1 MNRNPLIINTLLT
14 FTVAILLHHQVL
26 GQNKKKQN
34 KITLATKHA
43 KSFIG
48 TPYKYGGN
56 SKNGI
61 DCSSLIQQSYAKIG
75 IKMPRT
81 AQEQAK
87 MGNKKLEGRVRPG
100 DIVYFKFKQKR
111 EKWWHTGMI
120 TYVDQEKIKFVHAS
134 SSRGVVEDT
143 YNDYYKKHT
152 KYFRRVIR

>member
-1 MNRNPLIINTLLT
+1 
-14 FTVAILLHHQVL
+14 VAILLHHQVL

-152 KYFRRVIR
+152 KYFRRVIK

>member
-1 MNRNPLIINTLLT
+1 MNRNPLIIITLLT
-14 FTVAILLHHQVL
+14 FTMAILPHHQII

-81 AQEQAK
+81 AKEQAK
-87 MGNKKLEGRVRPG
+87 VGNKKIEGRVRPG

-120 TYVDQEKIKFVHAS
+120 TYVDQKKIKFVHAS

-152 KYFRRVIR
+152 KYFRRVIK

>member
-1 MNRNPLIINTLLT
+1 MNRNPPIINTLLT
-14 FTVAILLHHQVL
+14 LTVAILLHNQVL
-26 GQNKKKQN
+26 GQNKNKQN
-34 KITLATKHA
+34 KITRATKHA

-100 DIVYFKFKQKR
+100 DIVYFKFKQKS

-120 TYVDQEKIKFVHAS
+120 THVDQKKIKFVHAS

>member
-1 MNRNPLIINTLLT
+1 MNRNTLIIITLIT
-14 FTVAILLHHQVL
+14 FSMAIVSCYQVL
-26 GQNKKKQN
+26 GQNRKKQK

-48 TPYKYGGN
+48 TPYRYGGN

-61 DCSSLIQQSYAKIG
+61 DCSSLIQQSYAIIG

-87 MGNKKLEGRVRPG
+87 MGNKKGEGGVRPG

-111 EKWWHTGMI
+111 EKWWHTGMV
-120 TYVDQEKIKFVHAS
+120 TYVDKGKIKFVHAS

-152 KYFRRVIR
+152 KYFRRVIN

>member
-1 MNRNPLIINTLLT
+1 MNRNTLIIISFLAFFLT
-14 FTVAILLHHQVL
+14 IVPGHEVL
-26 GQNKKKQN
+26 GQGRKKQK
-34 KITLATKHA
+34 KITKATSHA

-48 TPYKYGGN
+48 TPYQYGGN
-56 SKNGI
+56 SRNGI

-75 IKMPRT
+75 IKLPRT

-87 MGNKKLEGRVRPG
+87 VGNKKGEGSVRPG

-111 EKWWHTGMI
+111 EKWWHTGMV
-120 TYVDQEKIKFVHAS
+120 TYADQGTIKFVHAS

-152 KYFRRVIR
+152 KYFRRVIK

>member
-1 MNRNPLIINTLLT
+1 MNLNLLIIITLLT
-14 FTVAILLHHQVL
+14 FTVTILPQNQAI

-56 SKNGI
+56 SKIGI

-81 AQEQAK
+81 AQQQAK
-87 MGNKKLEGRVRPG
+87 VGNRKGEGSVRPG
-100 DIVYFKFKQKR
+100 DIVYFKFKQKG
-111 EKWWHTGMI
+111 EKWWHTGMV
-120 TYVDQEKIKFVHAS
+120 TYVDHKKIKFIHAS

-152 KYFRRVIR
+152 KYFRRVIK

>member
-1 MNRNPLIINTLLT
+1 MNRYPLIINTLLT
-14 FTVAILLHHQVL
+14 FMVAILLHHQVL

-120 TYVDQEKIKFVHAS
+120 TYVDQKKIKFVHAS

-152 KYFRRVIR
+152 KYFRRVIK

>member
-1 MNRNPLIINTLLT
+1 
-14 FTVAILLHHQVL
+14 
-26 GQNKKKQN
+26 
-34 KITLATKHA
+34 
-43 KSFIG
+43 
-48 TPYKYGGN
+48 
-56 SKNGI
+56 
-61 DCSSLIQQSYAKIG
+61 
-75 IKMPRT
+75 MPRT

-120 TYVDQEKIKFVHAS
+120 TYVDQKKIKFVHAS

-152 KYFRRVIR
+152 KYFRRVIK

>member
-1 MNRNPLIINTLLT
+1 MNLNLLIIITLLN
-14 FTVAILLHHQVL
+14 FTVTILPQNQAI

-56 SKNGI
+56 SKIGI

-81 AQEQAK
+81 AQQQAK
-87 MGNKKLEGRVRPG
+87 LGNRKGEGSVRPG
-100 DIVYFKFKQKR
+100 DIVYFKFKQKG
-111 EKWWHTGMI
+111 EKWWHTGMV
-120 TYVDQEKIKFVHAS
+120 TYVDHKKIKFVHAS

-152 KYFRRVIR
+152 KYFRRVIK

>member
-14 FTVAILLHHQVL
+14 FTVAILLHYQVL

>member
-1 MNRNPLIINTLLT
+1 MLNNILGKTTGFLAVDGLHYLIKRVSIFFQGLVNL
-14 FTVAILLHHQVL
+14 
-26 GQNKKKQN
+26 
-34 KITLATKHA
+34 
-43 KSFIG
+43 
-48 TPYKYGGN
+48 

-81 AQEQAK
+81 AKEQAK
-87 MGNKKLEGRVRPG
+87 VGNKKIEGRVRPG

-120 TYVDQEKIKFVHAS
+120 TYVDQKKIKFVHAS

-143 YNDYYKKHT
+143 YNDYYKKNT
-152 KYFRRVIR
+152 KFFRRVIK

>member
-1 MNRNPLIINTLLT
+1 MNLNLLIIITLLN
-14 FTVAILLHHQVL
+14 FTVTILTQNQAI

-56 SKNGI
+56 SKIGI

-81 AQEQAK
+81 AQQQAK
-87 MGNKKLEGRVRPG
+87 LGNRKGEGSVRPG
-100 DIVYFKFKQKR
+100 DIVYFKFKQKG
-111 EKWWHTGMI
+111 EKWWHTGMV
-120 TYVDQEKIKFVHAS
+120 TYVDHKKIKFVHAS

-152 KYFRRVIR
+152 KYFRRVIK

>member
-1 MNRNPLIINTLLT
+1 MNLNLLIIITLLT
-14 FTVAILLHHQVL
+14 FTVTILPQNQAI

-56 SKNGI
+56 SKIGI
-61 DCSSLIQQSYAKIG
+61 DCSSLIQQSYSKIG

-81 AQEQAK
+81 AQQQAK
-87 MGNKKLEGRVRPG
+87 VGNRKGEGSVRPG
-100 DIVYFKFKQKR
+100 DIVYFKFKQKG
-111 EKWWHTGMI
+111 EKWWHTGMV
-120 TYVDQEKIKFVHAS
+120 TYVDHKKIKFIHAS

-152 KYFRRVIR
+152 KYFRRVIK

>member
-1 MNRNPLIINTLLT
+1 MNLNLLIIITLLT
-14 FTVAILLHHQVL
+14 FTVTILPQHQVI

-56 SKNGI
+56 SKIGI

-81 AQEQAK
+81 AQQQAK
-87 MGNKKLEGRVRPG
+87 LGNRKGEGSVRPG
-100 DIVYFKFKQKR
+100 DIVYFKFKQKG
-111 EKWWHTGMI
+111 EKWWHTGMV
-120 TYVDQEKIKFVHAS
+120 TYVDHKKIKFVHAS

-152 KYFRRVIR
+152 KYFRRVIK

>member
-1 MNRNPLIINTLLT
+1 MNRNPLFTITLLT
-14 FTVAILLHHQVL
+14 LALGVLPHHQVI

-56 SKNGI
+56 SRNGI

-75 IKMPRT
+75 VEMPRT
-81 AQEQAK
+81 AKEQAK
-87 MGNKKLEGRVRPG
+87 MGNKKVEGRVRPG

-120 TYVDQEKIKFVHAS
+120 TYVDQKKIKFVHAS

-152 KYFRRVIR
+152 KYFRRVIK

>member
-1 MNRNPLIINTLLT
+1 MNRNPLIIITLLT
-14 FTVAILLHHQVL
+14 FTLVILLHHQVI

-56 SKNGI
+56 SRNGI

-75 IKMPRT
+75 IEMPRT

-87 MGNKKLEGRVRPG
+87 IGNKKVEGRVRPG

-120 TYVDQEKIKFVHAS
+120 TYVDQKKIKFVHAS

-152 KYFRRVIR
+152 KYFRRVIK

>member
-1 MNRNPLIINTLLT
+1 MNRNSLIINTLLT

-152 KYFRRVIR
+152 KYFRRVIK

>member
-1 MNRNPLIINTLLT
+1 MNRNPLIIITLLT
-14 FTVAILLHHQVL
+14 FTLAILLHHQVI

-48 TPYKYGGN
+48 TPYEYGGN
-56 SKNGI
+56 SRNGI

-75 IKMPRT
+75 IEMPRT

-87 MGNKKLEGRVRPG
+87 MGNKKVEGRVRPG

-120 TYVDQEKIKFVHAS
+120 TYVDQKKIKFVHAS

-143 YNDYYKKHT
+143 YNDYYKKNT
-152 KYFRRVIR
+152 KFFRRVIK

>member
-1 MNRNPLIINTLLT
+1 MNLKLLIIITLLT
-14 FTVAILLHHQVL
+14 FTVTILPQHQVI

-56 SKNGI
+56 SKIGI
-61 DCSSLIQQSYAKIG
+61 DCSSLIQQSYSKIG

-81 AQEQAK
+81 AQQQAK
-87 MGNKKLEGRVRPG
+87 VGNRKGEGSVRPG
-100 DIVYFKFKQKR
+100 DIVYFKFKQKG
-111 EKWWHTGMI
+111 EKWWHTGMV
-120 TYVDQEKIKFVHAS
+120 TYVDHKKIKFVHAS

-152 KYFRRVIR
+152 KYFRRVIK

>member
-152 KYFRRVIR
+152 KYFRRVIK

>member
-1 MNRNPLIINTLLT
+1 MNLNLLIIITLLN
-14 FTVAILLHHQVL
+14 FTVTILTQNQAI

-56 SKNGI
+56 SKIGI

-81 AQEQAK
+81 AQQQAK
-87 MGNKKLEGRVRPG
+87 VGNRKGEGSVRPG
-100 DIVYFKFKQKR
+100 DIVYFKFKQKG
-111 EKWWHTGMI
+111 EKWWHTGMV
-120 TYVDQEKIKFVHAS
+120 TYVDHKKIKFVHAS

-152 KYFRRVIR
+152 KYFRRVIK

>member
-1 MNRNPLIINTLLT
+1 MNRNPLITITLLT
-14 FTVAILLHHQVL
+14 LALAVLPHHQVI
-26 GQNKKKQN
+26 GQNKKKKQN

-56 SKNGI
+56 SRNGI

-75 IKMPRT
+75 VEMPRT
-81 AQEQAK
+81 AKEQAK
-87 MGNKKLEGRVRPG
+87 MGNKKVEGRVRPG

-120 TYVDQEKIKFVHAS
+120 TYVDQKNQICPCFFEQ
-134 SSRGVVEDT
+134 RCC
-143 YNDYYKKHT
+143 
-152 KYFRRVIR
+152 

>member
-1 MNRNPLIINTLLT
+1 MNLNLLIIITLLN
-14 FTVAILLHHQVL
+14 FTVTILPQNQAI

-56 SKNGI
+56 SKIGI
-61 DCSSLIQQSYAKIG
+61 DCSSLIQQSYSKIG

-81 AQEQAK
+81 AQQQAK
-87 MGNKKLEGRVRPG
+87 VGNRKGEGSVRPG
-100 DIVYFKFKQKR
+100 DIVYFKFKQKG
-111 EKWWHTGMI
+111 EKWWHTGMV
-120 TYVDQEKIKFVHAS
+120 TYVDHKKIKFVHAS

-152 KYFRRVIR
+152 KYFRRVIK